1 MKMEPI
7 DRLFIVFYVYR
18 TKNEEVTR
26 FTPLE
31 LKINRHMKKIN
42 AVVIDLNIMDIF
54 FEYNQLVKHN
64 PELNWDKE
72 TIYVMTLSLSSGCN

>member
-54 FEYNQLVKHN
+54 FEYN
-64 PELNWDKE
+64 
-72 TIYVMTLSLSSGCN
+72 

>member
-7 DRLFIVFYVYR
+7 DRLFMVFHAYE

-31 LKINRHMKKIN
+31 LKINRHMEKIN
-42 AVVIDLNIMDIF
+42 AVVIDLNIMDMF
-54 FEYNQLVKHN
+54 LGYN
-64 PELNWDKE
+64 
-72 TIYVMTLSLSSGCN
+72 